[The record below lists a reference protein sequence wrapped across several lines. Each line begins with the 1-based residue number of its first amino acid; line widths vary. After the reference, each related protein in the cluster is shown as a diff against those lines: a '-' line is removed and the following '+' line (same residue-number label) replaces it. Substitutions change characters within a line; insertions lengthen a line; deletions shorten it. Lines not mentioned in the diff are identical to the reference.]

1 MLYRAAGKQRQG
13 LCPGRAGRHGLGRTE
28 ENLLLLKWGPGVG
41 SAIIAQG
48 RIYESRMYKSAEIGH
63 VRVEKNGRL
72 CRCGRHGC
80 LETRVASHPIARHL
94 RQVCSPET
102 TPLLWAAVGGRPEN
116 ITVHNLDTLAA
127 LDEPAMWEALDA
139 DIEVLAD
146 VVGSCLTM
154 FTPDHLILYGNMFKL
169 PHFREKFLAACK
181 RYDPAYD
188 ENYIR
193 VSELAEKLEYIGPLA
208 VVTNELFIRAEN
220 FIRQTGK
227 KRAVEQES
235 ARALQSSGRSL
246 PHSFYFYQK
255 RRVSPCHTSWRWM
268 PEPLSN
274 RCILFNEKGEMCSV
288 AQKEF
293 TQYFPKPGWVEHDAN
308 EIWSTQLGVARA
320 GHERRSGRRAAD
332 IAAIG
337 ITNQRETTIV
347 WDKNTGEPIY
357 HAIVWQCRR
366 TSAYCDELKAKGLTE
381 KFRQK
386 TGLVIDAYFSAT
398 KLKWILD
405 NVPGA
410 RERAER
416 GRAAVW
422 HRGDLAHLEADQWQ
436 GPCHGLFQRLPH
448 HAVQHQHPAVGR

>member
-1 MLYRAAGKQRQG
+1 MDREKGVSTHAYRVWDQPVQVTAPLAEALECTVLLENNVKAFAQAE
-13 LCPGRAGRHGLGRTE
+13 LIYGLGRTE

-94 RQVCSPET
+94 RQVCNPET

-154 FTPDHLILYGNMFKL
+154 LTPDHLILYGYMFKL

-193 VSELAEKLEYIGPLA
+193 VSELAEKLEYIGAAGGCDQRA
-208 VVTNELFIRAEN
+208 VLSGLKILS
-220 FIRQTGK
+220 GK
-227 KRAVEQES
+227 QAKSVLWSKRAQGLCKVLGG
-235 ARALQSSGRSL
+235 ACPTAFIFTR
-246 PHSFYFYQK
+246 
-255 RRVSPCHTSWRWM
+255 
-268 PEPLSN
+268 
-274 RCILFNEKGEMCSV
+274 KGE
-288 AQKEF
+288 
-293 TQYFPKPGWVEHDAN
+293 FPHVIHHG
-308 EIWSTQLGVARA
+308 
-320 GHERRSGRRAAD
+320 
-332 IAAIG
+332 
-337 ITNQRETTIV
+337 
-347 WDKNTGEPIY
+347 TG
-357 HAIVWQCRR
+357 CR
-366 TSAYCDELKAKGLTE
+366 
-381 KFRQK
+381 
-386 TGLVIDAYFSAT
+386 
-398 KLKWILD
+398 
-405 NVPGA
+405 N
-410 RERAER
+410 
-416 GRAAVW
+416 
-422 HRGDLAHLEADQWQ
+422 H
-436 GPCHGLFQRLPH
+436 FQPLHP
-448 HAVQHQHPAVGR
+448 VQ